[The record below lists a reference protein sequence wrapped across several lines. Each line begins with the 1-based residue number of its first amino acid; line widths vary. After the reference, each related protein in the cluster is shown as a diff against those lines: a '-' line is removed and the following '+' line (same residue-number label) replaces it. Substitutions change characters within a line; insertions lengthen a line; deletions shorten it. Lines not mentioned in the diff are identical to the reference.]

1 MRILYVVHTYPPD
14 SWGGTELHVRG
25 LARCLAKD
33 HDVRIFCRSGDE
45 DAIIFF
51 AMKTDG
57 DVIYELLNE
66 DLSLRRAVT
75 VEDFHRDW
83 QRHWPGE
90 QD

>member
-45 DAIIFF
+45 ARDDA
-51 AMKTDG
+51 AVLPLG
-57 DVIYELLNE
+57 LPLL
-66 DLSLRRAVT
+66 DLLALHVVGERPDLRDQRRTWRAT
-75 VEDFHRDW
+75 SGR
-83 QRHWPGE
+83 
-90 QD
+90 